1 MGYKTNSY
9 WIWAFGVSKLNNHE
23 LCARLTRGLE
33 VTDLKTII
41 FVTRSCWGRHADWI
55 IEDAPGGNEGI
66 CFKGL
71 GYLSRKLH
79 YWFSLK
85 WKAARKSEFIKK
97 NSLGQSVCILLLPD
111 TVSFSLFVFVVF
123 LFVFGLIVVNT
134 TTLVALR
141 HLSMFSKSCGFSLT
155 LCYFQWVISRQFLCW
170 NNKATIS

>member
-97 NSLGQSVCILLLPD
+97 NSLGQSVCILLLPHRLFL
-111 TVSFSLFVFVVF
+111 TFCICSLSFCIWVDSCKYHYTGCIETFEHVFQ
-123 LFVFGLIVVNT
+123 IV
-134 TTLVALR
+134 R
-141 HLSMFSKSCGFSLT
+141 F
-155 LCYFQWVISRQFLCW
+155 
-170 NNKATIS
+170 